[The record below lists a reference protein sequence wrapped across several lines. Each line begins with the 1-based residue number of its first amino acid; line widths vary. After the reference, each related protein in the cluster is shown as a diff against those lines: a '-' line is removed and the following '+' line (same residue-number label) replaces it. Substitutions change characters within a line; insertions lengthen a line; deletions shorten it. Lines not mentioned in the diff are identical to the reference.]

1 MTTTPTITT
10 NKLYG
15 IKDESF
21 IDFLTE
27 QGYIAPK
34 QLQDGEWVA
43 IYPLAFSTSVCSGID
58 VVTAFKYRWCFA
70 RKEDAQAFFDSMVDF
85 DDIPDNLE
93 ALVGHRYTNGTPLVV
108 MKDRY
113 GNNRW

>member
-1 MTTTPTITT
+1 MTDTI

-15 IKDESF
+15 IKDDSF
-21 IDFLTE
+21 VEFLTD
-27 QGYIAPK
+27 QGYISPK

-43 IYPLAFSTSVCSGID
+43 ICPLAFSTSVCSGID

-70 RKEDAQAFFDSMVDF
+70 KEEDARAFFDSMVDF
-85 DDIPDNLE
+85 DDIPTNLE
-93 ALVGHRYTNGTPLVV
+93 GLVGHRYTNDTPLVV